1 MVIPMGT
8 VVTVC
13 MLLCV
18 LFANRFPVG
27 ALNTQVPQGVLR
39 VVGFVCA
46 AAGLWNILWFALRN
60 ITHFWGQMALGS
72 GLLLCALSALLLL
85 PCAHPS
91 SAGGRSSGYGAWA
104 NRVCQLLRVDD
115 LQPLVGWACQCR

>member
-27 ALNTQVPQGVLR
+27 ALNTRVPQGVLR

-85 PCAHPS
+85 PPARIPP
-91 SAGGRSSGYGAWA
+91 RLEGARQVMVLGLTGFASYYAWTIY
-104 NRVCQLLRVDD
+104 NL
-115 LQPLVGWACQCR
+115 